1 MTQLYKL
8 TNDAVAA
15 IADLTKMFEAGD
27 IDNDTAT
34 ATIEGIQ
41 GELKD
46 KAVNVALHIKN
57 LRSDMDQLLAERD
70 LFSQRADSIKKQL
83 DFYEAYLDRNLRKA
97 GIDSIVG
104 TKVEIKF
111 KKMPDIVDVDIAC
124 EVPLEYSRTIPAK
137 IEPDK
142 VAIKAALKEG
152 KELGFA
158 VLLTGRTKLEIK

>member
-15 IADLTKMFEAGD
+15 ITDLTKMFEAGD
-27 IDNDTAT
+27 IDSDTAT

-83 DFYEAYLDRNLRKA
+83 DFYESYLDLNLRKA

-111 KKMPDIVDVDIAC
+111 KKMPDIVDITG
-124 EVPLEYSRTIPAK
+124 EVPVEYSRTIPAK
-137 IEPDK
+137 VEPDK
-142 VAIKAALKEG
+142 VAIKSALKDG
-152 KELGFA
+152 NELGFA